1 MLLSWRAAT
10 ATLDA
15 GAALCAIVNLAYFL
29 DRALAPDETR
39 ARRVAACA
47 LSLVSLGVL
56 LESVFFLASAP
67 QDMFS
72 SSPLWA
78 LVRIAPFA
86 GAALI
91 SLLIIRRAGG
101 DSL

>member
-1 MLLSWRAAT
+1 MPLSWRAAA

-15 GAALCAIVNLAYFL
+15 GAALCATVNLAYFL
-29 DRALAPDETR
+29 DHLLAPDETR
-39 ARRVAACA
+39 ARRIAACA

-56 LESVFFLASAP
+56 LESVFFLLSAP
-67 QDMFS
+67 RDLFWA
-72 SSPLWA
+72 SPQWA
-78 LVRIAPFA
+78 LVRLAPFA

-101 DSL
+101 DPL